1 MFSIRR
7 RRPLLQRKR
16 RPLREQ
22 EPPTRQAL
30 TTEGP
35 VPMRLARSG
44 WWPQAWLTYLPVP
57 ADSMWTPVE
66 SALDSNERT
75 ARLCCIL
82 LVLCVPTVLALMM
95 LRV

>member
-1 MFSIRR
+1 
-7 RRPLLQRKR
+7 
-16 RPLREQ
+16 
-22 EPPTRQAL
+22 
-30 TTEGP
+30 
-35 VPMRLARSG
+35 
-44 WWPQAWLTYLPVP
+44 
-57 ADSMWTPVE
+57 MWTPVE